1 MLHRQCQLQND
12 MNTSDTNNNSIT
24 ITPQGNGVVNIDSM
38 GGLVILSKRKHE
50 ELLKGT
56 SIPQKKLLSPFEI
69 LHRFRDRYNSLL
81 SSTCKLQEAY
91 YNFDSILDNLGLFGI
106 EEFTTYTQ
114 NRSISQSESL
124 YNASSVDAS
133 LKDLQSKEAIYRS
146 TLSEM
151 VYKYLQSL
159 IQIDCLDESCFGPS
173 FYEKIIDFF
182 RGATTEDLKKSNPS
196 KFAPWNEAKD
206 ILGET
211 YAPNTSFELLR
222 YKGNILGSLDAFYT
236 FLTYLDVGV
245 VEPNLKVASLEKAR
259 RDAFGCAI
267 LMIRSFNEIS
277 WIFLNR
283 PVMEVFAETY
293 KYYDEL

>member
-1 MLHRQCQLQND
+1 MI
-12 MNTSDTNNNSIT
+12 TSDTNNNSIT
-24 ITPQGNGVVNIDSM
+24 VTPQGNGVVNIDSM
-38 GGLVILSKRKHE
+38 EGLVILSKRKHE

-56 SIPQKKLLSPFEI
+56 SILQKKLLSPFEI
-69 LHRFRDRYNSLL
+69 LDRFKDRNRSLDSL
-81 SSTCKLQEAY
+81 SSQLHEVY
-91 YNFDSILDNLGLFGI
+91 YNLDYILDKLGLFGI
-106 EEFTTYTQ
+106 KEFTSYKQ
-114 NRSISQSESL
+114 DREISQSETL
-124 YNASSVDAS
+124 YNTSSVDAS
-133 LKDLQSKEAIYRS
+133 LKNLQSKESIYRS

-159 IQIDCLDESCFGPS
+159 IQIDCLDESCFRPS

-196 KFAPWNEAKD
+196 KFAPWNEVRD